1 MSHIE
6 NGSDSNLWM
15 PSFHPPAANDSD
27 WWGWSL
33 LDMLADLPE
42 ILIQYLFI
50 KLRRH
55 VLEFRQLCAKRRNSD
70 ERERRRQHD

>member
-1 MSHIE
+1 MNSAKPKVE
-6 NGSDSNLWM
+6 CVDSE
-15 PSFHPPAANDSD
+15 

-50 KLRRH
+50 NLRRRL
-55 VLEFRQLCAKRRNSD
+55 LEFRQLYAKRPNVD
-70 ERERRRQHD
+70 ERGRKRERD

>member
-1 MSHIE
+1 MSYRK
-6 NGSDSNLWM
+6 NGSNSNLWT
-15 PSFHPPAANDSD
+15 PSLQLPVNNSE

-50 KLRRH
+50 KLRRG
-55 VLEFRQLCAKRRNSD
+55 VLKFRQLYAKRPHCD
-70 ERERRRQHD
+70 ERWRKP